1 MWILDNYGTKLIAL
15 IYNGQCFEWDAS
27 ASNATSV
34 RATLLANAP
43 TASRHV
49 LVSTPDRHLVF
60 FGTETTV
67 GNTATQ
73 DDMFIRFSSQESILS
88 LIHI

>member
-1 MWILDNYGTKLIAL
+1 MQVGVDASSTDFTIDPGLWVLDNYGTKLIAL
-15 IYNGQCFEWDAS
+15 IYNGKCFEWDAS
-27 ASNATSV
+27 APNATST
-34 RATLLANAP
+34 RATILPNAP

-67 GNTATQ
+67 GT
-73 DDMFIRFSSQESILS
+73 F
-88 LIHI
+88 

>member
-1 MWILDNYGTKLIAL
+1 MDNYGTTLIAL
-15 IYNGQCFEWDAS
+15 IYNGKCFKWDAS
-27 ASNATSV
+27 AANPTAT
-34 RATLLANAP
+34 RATVLANAP

-67 GNTATQ
+67 GTSTTK
-73 DDMFIRFSSQESILS
+73 DDML
-88 LIHI
+88 